1 MYTIIYFRFTC
12 RRSFYSIQF
21 LSGKNVSKICGS
33 FLFVI
38 LKVTSTNANVS
49 QEIIRAANFQF
60 IKAPSLGQ
68 TKLETDVIRILSSA
82 SDIDA
87 GTV

>member
-1 MYTIIYFRFTC
+1 MGRTFQKYVDH
-12 RRSFYSIQF
+12 
-21 LSGKNVSKICGS
+21 KP

-60 IKAPSLGQ
+60 KKAPS
-68 TKLETDVIRILSSA
+68 KLVRTIPHPDVDMNRIE
-82 SDIDA
+82 
-87 GTV
+87 